1 MIKKLLQ
8 KKIKFLNY
16 DISIFFNQDLLL
28 DHFPIYKTLSQEKQF
43 KNIKINVLNDNSS
56 INFTNLTNLIV
67 DPLHFIKQAISKLK
81 MFCLKNLFIPK
92 IFSQKK
98 TLKF

>member
-67 DPLHFIKQAISKLK
+67 DPLHFIKTSNLKIKNVLLEKIYLYPKYFLKKKL
-81 MFCLKNLFIPK
+81 
-92 IFSQKK
+92 
-98 TLKF
+98 